1 MSPSL
6 PDCQL
11 ELRQVPTRNNRNDA
25 SLFLVIQECNQHR
38 RQKMRKLALALVAAI
53 TVAATTLPAAA
64 QVGFYAG
71 PGGIGVGVGPGYYGY
86 YGGPYYHHRHFH
98 NWHHWHHG
106 YHW

>member
-1 MSPSL
+1 
-6 PDCQL
+6 
-11 ELRQVPTRNNRNDA
+11 
-25 SLFLVIQECNQHR
+25 
-38 RQKMRKLALALVAAI
+38 MRKFAIALVAAI
-53 TVAATTLPAAA
+53 TVGAALPAAA

>member
-1 MSPSL
+1 
-6 PDCQL
+6 
-11 ELRQVPTRNNRNDA
+11 
-25 SLFLVIQECNQHR
+25 
-38 RQKMRKLALALVAAI
+38 MRKLALALVAAI

-71 PGGIGVGVGPGYYGY
+71 PGGIGIGVGPGYYGY

-106 YHW
+106 YYR